1 MLYFNLCFAA
11 TPFDVVKVR
20 LQAQLKPHGNYNEFS
35 LKFMSSHF
43 IPLENSAYT
52 FFLEFH
58 VLRLH
63 IKKLG
68 EK

>member
-43 IPLENSAYT
+43 IPLDNSAYT
-52 FFLEFH
+52 FFLRISRAK
-58 VLRLH
+58 VTYQKIR
-63 IKKLG
+63 
-68 EK
+68 